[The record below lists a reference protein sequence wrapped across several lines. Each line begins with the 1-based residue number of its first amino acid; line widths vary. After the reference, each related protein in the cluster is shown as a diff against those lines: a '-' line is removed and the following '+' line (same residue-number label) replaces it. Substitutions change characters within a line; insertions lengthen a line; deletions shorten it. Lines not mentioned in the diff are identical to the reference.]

1 MSWKESR
8 LYSVVNMKCP
18 RCHEGDLFPKGTLYS
33 PSKFADMKEHCDVCG
48 QTYEPEPGYYY
59 GAMFVS
65 YGITTAIVLGMWL
78 LLDLIMDEVTMTA
91 FIVSLTVVLLLLTP
105 PIFRLSRAIW
115 INFFI
120 GYKGPPVH

>member
-18 RCHEGDLFPKGTLYS
+18 RCHEGDLFPKGTLYNV
-33 PSKFADMKEHCDVCG
+33 SKFADMNDACPCCG
-48 QTYEPEPGYYY
+48 QVFEPEPGYYY

-65 YGITTAIVLGMWL
+65 YGITTALVLAIWL
-78 LLDLIMDEVTMTA
+78 GLSLVMEEVTMLA
-91 FIVSLTVVLLLLTP
+91 LILSLTVMLIVLLP
-105 PIFRLSRAIW
+105 VIFRLSRAIW

-120 GYKGPPVH
+120 GYKGPPQV